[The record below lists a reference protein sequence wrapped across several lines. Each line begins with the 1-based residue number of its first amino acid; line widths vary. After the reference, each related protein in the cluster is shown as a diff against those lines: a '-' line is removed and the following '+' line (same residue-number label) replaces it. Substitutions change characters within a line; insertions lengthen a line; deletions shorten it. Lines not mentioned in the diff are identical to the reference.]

1 MRVDESK
8 SELLLVV
15 IAVVDV
21 VSTVVGLI
29 DVAVAVVVDVV
40 TGAEQK

>member
-1 MRVDESK
+1 MVRGDDSK
-8 SELLLVV
+8 SRLLLVV

-29 DVAVAVVVDVV
+29 AVVVGVV
-40 TGAEQK
+40 RGAEQK